1 MAFNF
6 EHPAKKRNARRSKL
20 VRSLNKL
27 RYLKSDLEYHK
38 AEQAERKF
46 KFDADIISYMKINNF
61 SFSPHKQK
69 TGLIMDNHLAEQRKE
84 AVTKEIKSECKGLF
98 KKIAKQAHPDV
109 NLNKDEEMQNLREII
124 FQNAKKAFD
133 TNDWFSLYDYALD
146 LDIELPIPK
155 DSQIKWLDAE
165 SERIESLVKLIQSSF
180 EWIYGEKQTKE
191 EKESILLKYC
201 MMFCN
206 DKNN

>member
-1 MAFNF
+1 MAYKF

-20 VRSLNKL
+20 IRSLNKL
-27 RYLKSDLEYHK
+27 RYLKSDLEYHRT
-38 AEQAERKF
+38 EQAERKI
-46 KFDADIISYMKINNF
+46 KFDADIIAYMRSNNL
-61 SFSPHKQK
+61 SFSPHKQQ
-69 TGLIMDNHLAEQRKE
+69 TGLIIDDHISQQRKE
-84 AVTKEIKSECKGLF
+84 NITKEIKTECKTLY

-109 NLNKDEEMQNLREII
+109 NLNKDEQMQNLREII

-146 LDIELPIPK
+146 LDIELPIPT

-165 SERIESLVKLIQSSF
+165 SERIESTVKLIESSF
-180 EWIYGEKQTKE
+180 EWIYGEKETKT
-191 EKESILLKYC
+191 EKESILMKYC
-201 MMFCN
+201 LMFCY